1 MKKSPV
7 PGIAMMS
14 KKKTH
19 NQNIETLDLFPADA
33 LIRNED
39 ESMAIILKSGEVDR
53 GDGESIRQAVAL
65 AIQTKPE
72 LIPEDLAEGDFSR
85 LQAGRSVSFSSMC
98 RMLSALGLKIKI
110 ERDLRPKD

>member
-1 MKKSPV
+1 MEV
-7 PGIAMMS
+7 FFAEAI
-14 KKKTH
+14 
-19 NQNIETLDLFPADA
+19 
-33 LIRNED
+33 IRNED
-39 ESMAIILKSGEVDR
+39 ERMGIILKSGEMDR